1 MVTHSQWECGCKC
14 KCNSHESLRVS
25 DSHFTVTLWVWL
37 TSESNADWVRLR
49 VKVSEWVRLTER
61 LCLRARVT
69 LTLTHSHSQW
79 EWVTPKRAG
88 SLVGQTFGGSVCH
101 EIRISLGRNWHL
113 KGKITCKCNQPFWQ
127 WTRNYLFNFKE
138 RKMNHRGRVAFLVS
152 KSMSDAYLLR
162 S

>member
-49 VKVSEWVRLTER
+49 VKVSEWVSEWVSKTDG
-61 LCLRARVT
+61 AT
-69 LTLTHSHSQW
+69 LSESESHTDTHT
-79 EWVTPKRAG
+79 VTPKRAG